1 MYFYMYICMY
11 VYDVC
16 IWACACHSMP
26 VEGQSNLREL
36 LLSFY
41 LIGPRIELRSLGS
54 VAGAFPC

>member
-1 MYFYMYICMY
+1 MY

-26 VEGQSNLREL
+26 VEGQNNSREL